1 MDLEFIPVLYTPG
14 HFGTWICWLIN
25 QHLRFP
31 KYGQGP
37 KNVDSRDIIIAA
49 DIGSLPSNFY
59 YYNLS
64 DWDTYYADIIS
75 PISTID
81 KNVNKFS
88 FKFHPNHN
96 FTNDDASLDVDG
108 INKIFSYIGVKKTV
122 ITFVD
127 TALVSEIKKR
137 WEYLEDYDHG
147 AADAEMFYR
156 WQLDNIPNYDK
167 INAEYLL
174 LDAGK
179 MLLGSID
186 EYKKLTDFIDE
197 PPLDNFKELC
207 KSHHDFAFYFMNSI
221 NKIAI
226 ELKNYNYKVGV

>member
-1 MDLEFIPVLYTPG
+1 VHLEFIPVLYNPG
-14 HFGTWICWLIN
+14 HFGTWISWLIN

-31 KYGQGP
+31 KYSCCPAQRNLP
-37 KNVDSRDIIIAA
+37 VQA
-49 DIGSLPSNFY
+49 DIWSEQGDFNY
-59 YYNLS
+59 HKNLS
-64 DWDTYYADIIS
+64 DWDLYYS
-75 PISTID
+75 YVID
-81 KNVNKFS
+81 YQTKFYKNVSKFS
-88 FKFHPNHN
+88 FKFLPNQN
-96 FTNDDASLDVDG
+96 FIKDDKSLDVDE

-127 TALVSEIKKR
+127 TTLLSEIKKR
-137 WEYLEDYDHG
+137 WEYLEDYEYG
-147 AADAEMFYR
+147 AIDAEMLYK
-156 WQLDNIPNYDK
+156 WQLANIPNYDK

-174 LDAGK
+174 LDVGK
-179 MLLGSID
+179 MLLGSVD

-207 KSHHDFAFYFMNSI
+207 KSHYDFAFYFMNSI

>member
-31 KYGQGP
+31 KYESSP
-37 KNVDSRDIIIAA
+37 KNRDSRDVIIAA
-49 DIGSLPSNFY
+49 DIGSIESNFY
-59 YYNLS
+59 CYNLS
-64 DWDTYYADIIS
+64 DWDAYYADVIH
-75 PISTID
+75 PIAANN
-81 KNVNKFS
+81 KNLNKFS
-88 FKFHPNHN
+88 FKFHPSHN
-96 FTNDDASLDVDG
+96 FRKDDKSLDVDG

-127 TALVSEIKKR
+127 NTLVNEIKKR
-137 WEYLEDYDHG
+137 WEYLEDYEYG
-147 AADAEMFYR
+147 AADAEMLYQ
-156 WQLDNIPNYDK
+156 WQLANIPNYNK
-167 INAEYLL
+167 INADYLL

-179 MLLGSID
+179 MLLGSAE

-197 PPLDNFKELC
+197 PPLDNFKELS
-207 KSHHDFAFYFMNSI
+207 KLHYDFSFYFMNSI
-221 NKIAI
+221 NKIAM